1 MGFGVGLA
9 LELEEGCF
17 DVSCHGDAHISV
29 DVVPLEC
36 ETKVFIPGLV
46 LCGIVIL
53 SEGFE
58 QVVGV
63 CFPCVL
69 DPKIIDDKR
78 KNEVCRVVSPEGRCV
93 WNRGISIPC

>member
-1 MGFGVGLA
+1 MGFSVGLA

-17 DVSCHGDAHISV
+17 DVSCYEDAHISV

-36 ETKVFIPGLV
+36 DTKVFIPGLV
-46 LCGIVIL
+46 LCGLVIL

-63 CFPCVL
+63 CLSCIL
-69 DPKIIDDKR
+69 DSKAVNDEGKH
-78 KNEVCRVVSPEGRCV
+78 EV
-93 WNRGISIPC
+93 